1 LKLLQQASQGC
12 IESHAIPLALQAD
25 FLSWH
30 KICSPEVMSSPKI
43 LFMLLYMINPC
54 ALFSTMTGRGR
65 SGVWSYGMPRPK
77 QTREQLMREVAALR
91 QRIAQLEAAAVLPRQ
106 TTAELD
112 QDQTRA
118 SRGIQSLYIINAFN
132 NVLTVMLGYAEL
144 TLHSVPHDSAAWNW
158 LQQVLKAG
166 EHAKE
171 LLRELYALNHH
182 AE

>member
-1 LKLLQQASQGC
+1 
-12 IESHAIPLALQAD
+12 
-25 FLSWH
+25 
-30 KICSPEVMSSPKI
+30 
-43 LFMLLYMINPC
+43 
-54 ALFSTMTGRGR
+54 
-65 SGVWSYGMPRPK
+65 MPRPR

-91 QRIAQLEAAAVLPRQ
+91 QRIAQLETAAVLPQQ

-112 QDQTRA
+112 LDPLRA
-118 SRGIQSLYIINAFN
+118 SRGVQSLYIINAFN

-158 LQQVLKAG
+158 LQQVLTAG

-171 LLRELYALNHH
+171 LFRELYALNHH